1 MTNIYNS
8 DILISINPTFIDLI
22 FEQKKIYEYRKSI
35 FRKKIST
42 VYVYGTRPISK
53 VIAKFNIS
61 QILCGT
67 REELWQQTKHGAGIQ
82 KELYM
87 KYFEKN
93 KICYAIGIIKFS
105 FLSESYDLYSFCGRK
120 HAPQN
125 FIYLSESVK

>member
-42 VYVYGTRPISK
+42 VYVYVTRPISK
-53 VIAKFNIS
+53 VIN
-61 QILCGT
+61 
-67 REELWQQTKHGAGIQ
+67 
-82 KELYM
+82 
-87 KYFEKN
+87 
-93 KICYAIGIIKFS
+93 FS